1 MRKVLLFLAL
11 AAIAMVAPAQNLK
24 VNVPMPGGLASLVG
38 DRLDVEKLTVTGII
52 NDSDFRFIRSLTKLK
67 EVNLRKLKNTQ
78 IGDSAF
84 YGMKTLESVRLP
96 RRLVLLGVSAFEGC
110 ENLTSIEFPG
120 HLQTLPDYMLKGC
133 CSIDKVYIHNTHV
146 MHIGKGAFMDSG
158 IRLIGLSPDL
168 RTIGPMA
175 FANCKRLQV
184 ISIPQWVTEIGSLA
198 FANCVMLRSIIVA
211 TENPPVCAL
220 DAFNGLEACTLS
232 VKHPEFYRDRVPW
245 SKINLDYDQYNGE
258 ELHTPRR

>member
-1 MRKVLLFLAL
+1 MAL

-110 ENLTSIEFPG
+110 ESLTSIEFPG

-133 CSIDKVYIHNTHV
+133 RSIDKVYIHNTHV

-198 FANCVMLRSIIVA
+198 FANCVMLRSIIDFFFSFHQDHHRRHREPSGMCSRCFQWTGGVHA
-211 TENPPVCAL
+211 FRKTSGILPRPCAMEQNQL
-220 DAFNGLEACTLS
+220 GL
-232 VKHPEFYRDRVPW
+232 
-245 SKINLDYDQYNGE
+245 
-258 ELHTPRR
+258 